1 MTAKAPK
8 IRLPRAIWMLG
19 FVSLLMDV
27 SSELVHSLLP
37 VFVVTT
43 LGASTVSL
51 GLLEG
56 FAQGTAALSK
66 MFSGAISDWLH
77 KRKLLAVIGYGL
89 SALTKPLFPLAQS
102 IQMVFAA
109 RLIDRVG
116 KGIRGAPRD
125 ALIGEI
131 APPELRGAA
140 YGLRQSLDVA
150 GAFVGPALAI
160 GLMILFANNIRAVY
174 WFAVLP
180 AFLCVALLI
189 FGVQEPERQITGKE
203 SKFKINRRE
212 IANLGKSYWS
222 VVLVGGLLTLAR
234 FSEAFLILRAQ
245 HAGLSETWLPLV
257 LVVMSL
263 VYSLSAYPAGFLSDR
278 MDRRLLLLIGI
289 GILIVADIVLALAAS
304 IWGVMIGI
312 ALWGLHMGFSQ
323 GLLATLIADTTPE
336 ERRGTAFG
344 LFNFVSGFV
353 LLAASAIAGY
363 LWDIGGPKMTFLAGA
378 FFTLIAFLGL
388 LMHIIREKSAVQ
400 KAGGR

>member
-160 GLMILFANNIRAVY
+160 GLMLLFANNIRAVY

-212 IANLGKSYWS
+212 IANLGKAYWS
-222 VVLVGGLLTLAR
+222 VVLVGSLLTLAR

-245 HAGLSETWLPLV
+245 YAGLGETWLPLV

>member
-1 MTAKAPK
+1 MTAKAPR

-51 GLLEG
+51 GLMEG
-56 FAQGTAALSK
+56 FAQGIAALSK

-77 KRKLLAVIGYGL
+77 KRKMLAVIGYGL

-102 IQMVFAA
+102 VQMVFAA

-160 GLMILFANNIRAVY
+160 GLMLLFANNIRAVY

-212 IANLGKSYWS
+212 IANLGKAYWS
-222 VVLVGGLLTLAR
+222 VVLVGSLLTLAR

-245 HAGLSETWLPLV
+245 HAGLGETWLPLV
-257 LVVMSL
+257 LVVMSF
-263 VYSLSAYPAGFLSDR
+263 VYSFSAYPAGFLSDR

-304 IWGVMIGI
+304 IWSVMIGI

-323 GLLATLIADTTPE
+323 GLLATLIADTTQE

-363 LWDIGGPKMTFLAGA
+363 LWHLGGPKMTFLAGA

-388 LMHIIREKSAVQ
+388 LMHMKRKQAAVS
-400 KAGGR
+400 